1 MKSAKLGIR
10 KWLSFIVAGLIGQL
24 AWAIENNYLNVYVFD
39 CTQNYDFIP
48 LMTLLSAVAATVT
61 TLLIGALSDRLGKR
75 KLFIS
80 CGYIIWGLSI
90 VLFAF
95 LDHRKPY
102 SFIHATA
109 AQGALLCGTFVVI
122 LDCVMT
128 FFGSTA
134 NDAAF
139 NAFVTDNTE
148 TSNRGKV
155 EAVLSILPL
164 VAMIA
169 VVLLQGMLVPQPDP
183 HVDKDWLW
191 FFVAF
196 GGITTLSGIIL
207 IFLLPKD
214 VKGPNK
220 EEPYFKNIIYGFR
233 PKVIKSNAEL
243 YLALLAFMI
252 FSIGIQV
259 FMPYFMVYVNA
270 VLGYDLVSTAG
281 PILGVACVLTVLFG
295 FFMDKIGKYR
305 LVFSALGATVIG
317 GIILFIFNKE
327 LNYQIGIIIGGIVL
341 MTGYLVSTAVLGAKI
356 RDYTPEKETGLFQGV
371 RMVFVV
377 LIPMV
382 TGPYIGKGV
391 SYIEGVPMI
400 NEYGKEIMEPNKY
413 IFLFAIIIIALAVI
427 PLIFL
432 MKREKANKLKLE
444 QQQVEVSNEQTAE

>member
-1 MKSAKLGIR
+1 MRFDFMNTKKLGIR

-24 AWAIENNYLNVYVFD
+24 AWAIENNYLNVYVYD
-39 CTQNYDFIP
+39 CTEKTIFIT
-48 LMTLLSAVAATVT
+48 LMTVFSAIAATIT
-61 TLLIGALSDRLGKR
+61 TLFIGALSDRVGKR

-80 CGYIIWGLSI
+80 LGYVIWGISI
-90 VLFAF
+90 ILFAF

-102 SFIHATA
+102 SFIPANAT
-109 AQGALLCGTFVVI
+109 LLCGTFVVI
-122 LDCVMT
+122 LDCIMT

-155 EAVLSILPL
+155 ESVLSILPL
-164 VAMIA
+164 IAMIA
-169 VVLLQGMLVPQPDP
+169 VVLLQGMLVKEHDP
-183 HVDKDWLW
+183 TLGNDWIW

-196 GGITTLSGIIL
+196 GGITTLSGVVL

-220 EEPYFKNIIYGFR
+220 EEPYFKNIIHGFR
-233 PKVIKSNAEL
+233 PSVIKSRPEL
-243 YLALLAFMI
+243 YLTLLAFMV

-259 FMPYFMVYVNA
+259 FMPYFMVYVGD
-270 VLGYDLVSTAG
+270 VLKFDLVSAAG
-281 PILGVACVLTVLFG
+281 PILGAACVLTVIFG
-295 FFMDKIGKYR
+295 FFMEKIGKYK
-305 LVFSALGATVIG
+305 LVYGAIGAAVIG
-317 GIILFIFNKE
+317 GLLLFF
-327 LNYQIGIIIGGIVL
+327 LNDYISVVIAGIIL

-377 LIPMV
+377 MMPMV
-382 TGPYIGKGV
+382 TGPFIGQGA
-391 SYIEGVPMI
+391 SMI
-400 NEYGKEIMEPNKY
+400 NNSPVLNQYNEWSYPPNQY
-413 IFLFAIIIIALAVI
+413 IFLFAIIIIACTII

-432 MKREKANKLKLE
+432 MRREKANK
-444 QQQVEVSNEQTAE
+444 QVQQVEENNEATAE

>member
-1 MKSAKLGIR
+1 MNTKKLGIR

-24 AWAIENNYLNVYVFD
+24 AWAIENNYLNVYV
-39 CTQNYDFIP
+39 YDATGKTIFIT
-48 LMTLLSAVAATVT
+48 LMTVFSAIAATIT
-61 TLLIGALSDRLGKR
+61 TLFIGALSDRVGKR

-80 CGYIIWGLSI
+80 VGYIIWGVSI

-102 SFIHATA
+102 SFIPTNAIF
-109 AQGALLCGTFVVI
+109 LCGTFVVI
-122 LDCVMT
+122 LDCIMT

-155 EAVLSILPL
+155 ESVLSILPL
-164 VAMIA
+164 IAMIA
-169 VVLLQGMLVPQPDP
+169 VVLTQGMLVKVNDP
-183 HVDKDWLW
+183 ALGQEWLW

-196 GGITTLSGIIL
+196 GGVTTLSGVIL

-220 EEPYFKNIIYGFR
+220 EEPYFKNIIHGFR
-233 PKVIKSNAEL
+233 PSVIKSRPEL
-243 YLALLAFMI
+243 YLTLLAFMV

-259 FMPYFMVYVNA
+259 FMPYFMVYVGDI
-270 VLGYDLVSTAG
+270 LGFDLVSAAG
-281 PILGVACVLTVLFG
+281 PILGVACVLTVVFG
-295 FFMDKIGKYR
+295 FFMEKIGKYK
-305 LVFSALGATVIG
+305 LVYGAIGAAVTGGLLLFFLTDYVSVVIG
-317 GIILFIFNKE
+317 GII
-327 LNYQIGIIIGGIVL
+327 L

-377 LIPMV
+377 MLPMV
-382 TGPYIGKGV
+382 TGPFIGQGV
-391 SYIEGVPMI
+391 SYINGTYIEQ
-400 NEYGKEIMEPNKY
+400 YGEPSIAPNQY
-413 IFLFAIIIIALAVI
+413 IFLFAIIIIACTII

-432 MKREKANKLKLE
+432 MRREKANK
-444 QQQVEVSNEQTAE
+444 QVQQVEENNEATIE

>member
-1 MKSAKLGIR
+1 MNVKKLGIR

-39 CTQNYDFIP
+39 VTGKTIFIT
-48 LMTLLSAVAATVT
+48 LMTVFSAIAATVT
-61 TLLIGALSDRLGKR
+61 TLLIGALSDRIGKR

-80 CGYIIWGLSI
+80 CGYIIWGISI
-90 VLFAF
+90 ILFAF
-95 LDHRKPY
+95 LDYRKPY

-122 LDCVMT
+122 LDCIMT

-164 VAMIA
+164 IAMIA
-169 VVLLQGMLVPQPDP
+169 VVLLQGMLVKETDS
-183 HVDKDWLW
+183 VEGRDWIW

-196 GGITTLSGIIL
+196 GGITTLSGAVL

-220 EEPYFKNIIYGFR
+220 EEPYFKNIIHGFR
-233 PKVIKSNAEL
+233 PSVIKNRPEL
-243 YLALLAFMI
+243 YLTLLAFMI

-259 FMPYFMVYVNA
+259 FMPYFMVYIEKI
-270 VLGYDLVSTAG
+270 LEFDLVSAAG
-281 PILGVACVLTVLFG
+281 PILGAACVLTVVFG
-295 FFMDKIGKYR
+295 FFMEKIGKYK
-305 LVFSALGATVIG
+305 LVYSAIGAAVVGGLLLFVFHKKTDYIAVIIG
-317 GIILFIFNKE
+317 GII
-327 LNYQIGIIIGGIVL
+327 L

-377 LIPMV
+377 MLPMV
-382 TGPYIGKGV
+382 TGPYIGYGV
-391 SYIEGVPMI
+391 SFIPPVNTYVQ
-400 NEYGKEIMEPNKY
+400 YDEPSVAPNY
-413 IFLFAIIIIALAVI
+413 FIFLFAIVIIACTAI
-427 PLIFL
+427 PLILL
-432 MKREKANKLKLE
+432 MKREKANKQLE
-444 QQQVEVSNEQTAE
+444 VVNEQATE